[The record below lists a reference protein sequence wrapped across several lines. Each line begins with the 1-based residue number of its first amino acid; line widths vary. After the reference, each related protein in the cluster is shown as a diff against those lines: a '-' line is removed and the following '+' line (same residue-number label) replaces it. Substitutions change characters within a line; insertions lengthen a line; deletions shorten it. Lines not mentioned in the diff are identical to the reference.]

1 MSTYIRYINTSM
13 LNIRSPMNIIL
24 RFRFFR
30 TNPHICRKTSS
41 TMPLMLTWL
50 IALKFHSSF
59 FILELPFDSTSFA
72 VVHFFYEAIYHMH
85 KQIQCRCGYNHD
97 KYNFPSIHCFCIL
110 SLCHSMAKKMPK
122 SLRRGYWLVG
132 HCVIGVDG

>member
-59 FILELPFDSTSFA
+59 LFYSYHLIRVLLLQFILFTKQSTICTNRYNADVAIIMTNTTSHPFI
-72 VVHFFYEAIYHMH
+72 V
-85 KQIQCRCGYNHD
+85 
-97 KYNFPSIHCFCIL
+97 FCIL

-132 HCVIGVDG
+132 QCVIGVDG